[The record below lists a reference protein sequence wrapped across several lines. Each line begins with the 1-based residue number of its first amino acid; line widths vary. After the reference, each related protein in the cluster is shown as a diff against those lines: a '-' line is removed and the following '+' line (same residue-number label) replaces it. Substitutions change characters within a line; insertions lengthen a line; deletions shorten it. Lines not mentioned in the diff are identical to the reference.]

1 MKKTFLI
8 LSISLLSM
16 LSFATQSFA
25 HCGDAEKHATD
36 KSDKDKDKS
45 KDKDAWLL
53 EIFYL

>member
-1 MKKTFLI
+1 MKKTFLV
-8 LSISLLSM
+8 LSISLLSV

-45 KDKDAWLL
+45 KDKDA
-53 EIFYL
+53 